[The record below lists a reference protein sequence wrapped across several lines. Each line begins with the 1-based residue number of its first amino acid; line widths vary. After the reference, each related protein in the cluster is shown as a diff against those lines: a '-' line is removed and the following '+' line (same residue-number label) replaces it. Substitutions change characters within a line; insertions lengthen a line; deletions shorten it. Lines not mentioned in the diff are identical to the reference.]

1 MLDRLIQ
8 KEICLLTNTEQEKLR
23 KLSLMYEVGS
33 ARYEN
38 LLTCAKEV
46 KKDWLRLS
54 NSSFNGARA
63 QERFKSSL
71 IQYMK
76 DNEVDNIKHQQI
88 IDTYLSD
95 ETKNLLTSNSIDLND
110 KKTVMDITSEILE
123 GVRYPSAHAFRHI
136 WAEAVLTRYQGD
148 VGAVIRH
155 QFAHLDNSFFMAYLR
170 DKDARG
176 LMASAKQRYLNTIVE
191 TLIIESNHIG
201 ERYIGGV
208 AQFVKKAVHLTQ
220 VKDESELT
228 VRERRALS
236 EAIAGRIIDIQPS
249 RFATCIPRDGGESR
263 AKCAQMGSLNPQD
276 AKLEFCL
283 NCMNAYISEGNI
295 RGIWQTVQPMVKEA
309 MQPNGIGFLLESHL
323 PALTS
328 SLRRIKELRNSRN
341 EESVDK
347 ILSAIEDAVDS
358 IKRKMAV
365 ETKQY
370 GYE

>member
-1 MLDRLIQ
+1 MNLACIGLQIIIFKKEKLNNSDVCISNRVIANWEGFVDSYSPFNDVVLLDRLIQ

-176 LMASAKQRYLNTIVE
+176 
-191 TLIIESNHIG
+191 
-201 ERYIGGV
+201 
-208 AQFVKKAVHLTQ
+208 
-220 VKDESELT
+220 
-228 VRERRALS
+228 
-236 EAIAGRIIDIQPS
+236 
-249 RFATCIPRDGGESR
+249 
-263 AKCAQMGSLNPQD
+263 
-276 AKLEFCL
+276 
-283 NCMNAYISEGNI
+283 
-295 RGIWQTVQPMVKEA
+295 
-309 MQPNGIGFLLESHL
+309 
-323 PALTS
+323 
-328 SLRRIKELRNSRN
+328 
-341 EESVDK
+341 
-347 ILSAIEDAVDS
+347 
-358 IKRKMAV
+358 
-365 ETKQY
+365 
-370 GYE
+370 